1 MRAAADADDYRADP
15 AGAYLVGG
23 EHLVFCARPTLWG
36 FALWGRPGADALARL
51 VGLLALE
58 LRAPTVPHASL
69 ADLRRVDAVDPAAFA
84 AIGGYVEA
92 HFAALAR
99 QVTRLAIVHG
109 PGLVGAA
116 VAGFF
121 QVQRAPYPVRVFDDA
136 AAAAAWVDGDDGAL
150 AAIDA
155 AIAAARGVAPVVGEL
170 RRWLEARLVDATL
183 PAAAKALARSPRS
196 LQRALHDAGTT
207 FQRELE
213 QARVR
218 VAQRLLEATD
228 ASLTAIA
235 LDVGCASPQHFS
247 ALFRRV
253 AGVAPSAWR
262 ARVRDSAP
270 R

>member
-99 QVTRLAIVHG
+99 QVATPVIASG
-109 PGLVGAA
+109 G
-116 VAGFF
+116 VAGIADLEALKA
-121 QVQRAPYPVRVFDDA
+121 VEDSGIDGVICGRALY
-136 AAAAAWVDGDDGAL
+136 DGKIVPKQAL
-150 AAIDA
+150 A
-155 AIAAARGVAPVVGEL
+155 
-170 RRWLEARLVDATL
+170 
-183 PAAAKALARSPRS
+183 
-196 LQRALHDAGTT
+196 
-207 FQRELE
+207 
-213 QARVR
+213 
-218 VAQRLLEATD
+218 LL
-228 ASLTAIA
+228 
-235 LDVGCASPQHFS
+235 
-247 ALFRRV
+247 
-253 AGVAPSAWR
+253 
-262 ARVRDSAP
+262 DS
-270 R
+270 